1 MQEKLRIVERER
13 GRKRKR
19 GIKEP
24 GRKETKSGMGRSG
37 MLGKGC

>member
-13 GRKRKR
+13 GRKG

-24 GRKETKSGMGRSG
+24 GRKETKSGMGRSEK
-37 MLGKGC
+37 LGKGC